1 MYKRQSL
8 YRQSLGY
15 GAVANEDGFAF
26 KGVAFDNW
34 QGQQM
39 SGNLE
44 KAGITAVP
52 FPKNAKTYSPVM
64 DWFQSLV
71 LAGRVHFAADD
82 EVLLWCLN
90 NVVAHRDANE
100 NLFPNKAN
108 KDPLKKIDAAVA
120 MLYALRLAMVPAM
133 LATPEVS
140 EIKATFIDDDGTV
153 RQSGPDGKLIQVYGP
168 IVTPPKGAHPSDV
181 L

>member
-1 MYKRQSL
+1 
-8 YRQSLGY
+8 
-15 GAVANEDGFAF
+15 
-26 KGVAFDNW
+26 
-34 QGQQM
+34 M

-64 DWFQSLV
+64 DWFESLV
-71 LAGRVHFAADD
+71 LAGRVHFDAADA
-82 EVLLWCLN
+82 VLLWCLN

-140 EIKATFIDDDGTV
+140 DVKVTFIMDDDSVQQTGA
-153 RQSGPDGKLIQVYGP
+153 DGKLVQVREA
-168 IVTPPKGAHPSDV
+168 VEQKARGAHPADRESM
-181 L
+181 